1 MPLRLTPDAVL
12 LLVGNL
18 VDALLTL
25 VLLQLRVACEVNPLL
40 ACAYETSPLAFMV
53 GKLSLVQLA
62 ILLVAIQPSA
72 GLRRMFLRG
81 GAGLYA
87 GIVGYQLLL
96 FLSLI
101 GSDL

>member
-1 MPLRLTPDAVL
+1 MAPRLTPDAAVL
-12 LLVGNL
+12 LIANL

-40 ACAYETSPLAFMV
+40 SCAYEASPLAFMI

-62 ILLVAIQPSA
+62 TLLVTLQPNES
-72 GLRRMFLRG
+72 LRRVLLRS
-81 GAGLYA
+81 GAGLYGA
-87 GIVGYQLLL
+87 VVAYQVLL

-101 GSDL
+101 PTLF